1 MNSND
6 TVFSRQPP
14 RITKTTSLM
23 ERSGYTVVSD
33 RETDEEIKQFKI
45 MNPDGSL
52 VTYSKDSLVEK
63 NGIVYRA
70 IRNTS
75 GYSPEHGSRGGWEE
89 YSEVFS
95 KSFIYSDVAPEL
107 PKQGDFW
114 MNKTSGKFF
123 IFLIDDDGSSHW
135 VEV

>member
-75 GYSPEHGSRGGWEE
+75 GYSPEHGS
-89 YSEVFS
+89 
-95 KSFIYSDVAPEL
+95 
-107 PKQGDFW
+107 
-114 MNKTSGKFF
+114 
-123 IFLIDDDGSSHW
+123 
-135 VEV
+135 